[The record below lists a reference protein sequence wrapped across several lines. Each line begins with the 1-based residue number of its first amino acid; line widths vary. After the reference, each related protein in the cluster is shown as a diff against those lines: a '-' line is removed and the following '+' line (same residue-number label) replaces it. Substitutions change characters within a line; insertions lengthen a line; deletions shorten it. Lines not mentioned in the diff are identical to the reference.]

1 MVLPH
6 KTGKNDNDNDM
17 DQGVV
22 LHRAGSRR
30 TADPSAADDDG
41 VLDQHHTN
49 SQLDADLRWQDEDGE
64 VVDMANGSLLW
75 EIHTD

>member
-17 DQGVV
+17 DQSVV

-30 TADPSAADDDG
+30 TADPPAADDG
-41 VLDQHHTN
+41 VVLDQHHTD
-49 SQLDADLRWQDEDGE
+49 SQLDADLRW
-64 VVDMANGSLLW
+64 
-75 EIHTD
+75 